1 MGLHIV
7 VRVQLSYDRF
17 GRGEPLVL
25 IPGIGSRRQVWAPV
39 LDRLTAQREVV
50 ALDLPGFGDAPVQ
63 PAAGTPAGVG
73 PLTGLVSGFLDE
85 LGLERPHLAGNSL
98 GGWISLELAKR
109 GRARSVTALS
119 PAGFS
124 NRRETTYA
132 RLSLQLSVRT
142 GRLLVPRADR
152 LFASPLA
159 RMLIFG
165 QLVAHPTRISS
176 ADAAASLRALALA
189 PWFDETLRAAALDRF
204 RDGEQ
209 ISVPVTIAWGEK
221 DRLLLPRQ
229 ARHAARL
236 IPGAR
241 IVILRGCGHVPMYD
255 DPGQVAQVL
264 LDRSRD

>member
-1 MGLHIV
+1 V
-7 VRVQLSYDRF
+7 ELSYDRS

-39 LDRLTAQREVV
+39 LDPLTAQREVV
-50 ALDLPGFGDAPVQ
+50 ALDLPGFGDAPIQ
-63 PAAGTPAGVG
+63 PPAGTPAGVG
-73 PLTGLVSGFLDE
+73 SLTGLVSGFLDE
-85 LGLERPHLAGNSL
+85 LGLERPHVAGNSL

-119 PAGFS
+119 PAGFF
-124 NRRETTYA
+124 NRREATYA

-142 GRLLVPRADR
+142 GRLLVPKADR

-159 RMLIFG
+159 RRLAFG
-165 QLVAHPTRISS
+165 QLVAHPARISP
-176 ADAAASLRALALA
+176 ADAAASLRALV
-189 PWFDETLRAAALDRF
+189 PSPSFDETLSAAARDRF
-204 RDGEQ
+204 GDGAQ

-229 ARHAARL
+229 ARRAARL
-236 IPGAR
+236 IRGAR

-255 DPGQVAQVL
+255 DPEQVAQVL
-264 LDRSRD
+264 LDGSRD